1 MFFRA
6 YLGWSL
12 KHVAQNYLF
21 IEILFAKMSR
31 MNKALA
37 CVTASGELFLNDVT
51 MLHMGVRRGGQEG
64 DPLAS
69 QNSMFFLTF

>member
-21 IEILFAKMSR
+21 YLFIAMWSAKMSR
-31 MNKALA
+31 VNKALKRDKG
-37 CVTASGELFLNDVT
+37 SGTINCGINKKRIQF
-51 MLHMGVRRGGQEG
+51 
-64 DPLAS
+64 
-69 QNSMFFLTF
+69 NSNF